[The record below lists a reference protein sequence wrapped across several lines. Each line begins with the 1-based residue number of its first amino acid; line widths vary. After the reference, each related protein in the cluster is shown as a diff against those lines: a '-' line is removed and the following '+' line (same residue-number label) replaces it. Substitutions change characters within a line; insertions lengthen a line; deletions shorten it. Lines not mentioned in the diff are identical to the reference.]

1 MPGGGE
7 MPDGGGAMGGAFA
20 YDAFISVTTNSDS
33 SVSRNGLVY
42 GYLSSLTD
50 LRPDSTVKMLADGVF
65 AGCATLKTVDLSSS
79 SITAIPSDCFAGC
92 TALVSV
98 TLPSTCTSIGS
109 GAFAGCTALVTAEG
123 SGLASIGSDA
133 FRDCTSL
140 ATAPLTNNAVVGV
153 CAFANCPVL
162 VGTSGGSGG
171 SGTSGGSGGSGSS
184 GSSGAS
190 GSSGGSGS
198 SGSSGASGS
207 SGGSGSSGASSV
219 HPLFPGD
226 VAAASA
232 EKAISYTGYVLD
244 GTETVGTV
252 LLKVGRAN
260 GNTGV
265 SSFKATVKLLGEK
278 KRTYS
283 AKVAVDDSVPTA
295 ATLTGTS
302 GTMALTIASS
312 ALYGDGF
319 DGNNQDNFQKQ
330 LFFCERNLNKAVGEV
345 QGASERQSCF

>member
-198 SGSSGASGS
+198 SG
-207 SGGSGSSGASSV
+207 ASSV